1 LRDGFNT
8 ASRRTS
14 SYCGMR
20 GAVAV
25 SADAGVISFDAGVE
39 VIEFRLM

>member
-1 LRDGFNT
+1 
-8 ASRRTS
+8 
-14 SYCGMR
+14 MR